1 MTTLIKTLEKEL
13 LKAQSNSFK
22 SLNKYYASEPK
33 ADEYGNVEFGDVDL
47 WNIYQRE
54 LRLTDILQRTIEDLK
69 NNI

>member
-13 LKAQSNSFK
+13 LKAQLNSFK
-22 SLNKYYASEPK
+22 SLKKYNDSEPE
-33 ADEYGNVEFGDVDL
+33 ANEYGDIEFGDLDL

-54 LRLTDILQRTIEDLK
+54 LRLRDILQSTIEDLK